1 MEGLVAISSSECLKV
16 SDALT
21 CRRAHHEA
29 GHAIASRRLSL
40 SVTKLTLDGATS
52 RMPVTDSGRQRF
64 ATVAYG
70 GPIAEARYCR
80 LTSDQC
86 RKLWTDAWQGD
97 RENIER
103 CQLSDAERV
112 KARERAKW
120 LVATHWRK
128 IDALATALA
137 ERREL
142 SGDEVRAV
150 LNNVYFF

>member
-1 MEGLVAISSSECLKV
+1 V

-86 RKLWTDAWQGD
+86 RKLWTDAWPPEDGGSQIRGN
-97 RENIER
+97 EQFGAHPNPHT
-103 CQLSDAERV
+103 S
-112 KARERAKW
+112 
-120 LVATHWRK
+120 
-128 IDALATALA
+128 
-137 ERREL
+137 
-142 SGDEVRAV
+142 
-150 LNNVYFF
+150 